1 MTHALDQI
9 QEILEHLKSYCDVQ
23 IVSISRYLS
32 TRRAE
37 WWLGCID
44 PVLRRMTINSLPRSS
59 EASSSSEFSFEASH
73 ALYRRIQRPLIH
85 LLCFS
90 WQTSF
95 ARTFVLTEQGR
106 RTLLSK
112 GESSGR
118 GTFVGDVG
126 QLWVARSKLFS
137 RVQVEW
143 RLASEREED
152 LGSIFYLFLLLLWV

>member
-1 MTHALDQI
+1 M
-9 QEILEHLKSYCDVQ
+9 Q

-44 PVLRRMTINSLPRSS
+44 PLLRRMTMPHINSLPRSS

-73 ALYRRIQRPLIH
+73 TLYRRIQRPLQH

-90 WQTSF
+90 WHASF
-95 ARTFVLTEQGR
+95 ATTFLLTEQRR

-118 GTFVGDVG
+118 GTFVGEVG

-152 LGSIFYLFLLLLWV
+152 LGSKFDLFLLLLWV